1 MRYVVFIL
9 SLFIFPLSTAQDLV
23 EFQNGQVADA
33 EKINE
38 NFTILHR
45 DLALESERLT
55 SVESRVVSSLRNL
68 SLGGGLKQTSK
79 TNNYDGNENTALGFN
94 ALLQNKSGYRNTAV
108 GNNALLTNESGSLNT
123 AVGHRA
129 LEANVGFSNTA
140 LGARS
145 LQRNSTG
152 TMNTAVGH
160 NSLSYNE
167 TGIENVAIGA
177 AALQLN
183 TTGEHNV
190 AVGTS
195 SQSSNE
201 TGIRNSSVGH
211 VSLLR
216 NQTGTGNSAFGWGA
230 LLKATAGDYN
240 TALGYLAM
248 YSSQTGSGNTAIGM
262 EAFRYLK
269 SGTNNTAMGYAA
281 GTHDPEMVIT
291 NATAIGFSTKV
302 NASNKVRIGNTEVT
316 VIEGQVPFTS
326 SSDQRLKEDIQIVD
340 KGLDLINDLT
350 PVSYKR
356 INNKAGTVEMGLLAQ
371 DVAATLA
378 KYGLSDSGMVHQANE
393 DAYMS
398 LRYNDLLAPMIKA
411 IQELSEESKTLHAQ
425 TKSLK
430 EKSKEKD
437 ETIAILENRLET
449 QQQEMIALLKQQQDQ
464 IASLKRVV
472 EREFVATSD

>member
-1 MRYVVFIL
+1 MKKLFASLLMIL
-9 SLFIFPLSTAQDLV
+9 SSLVSAQELHT
-23 EFQNGQVADA
+23 FSNGEVADA

-38 NFTILHR
+38 NFTILQDGFNH
-45 DLALESERLT
+45 ASGRLT
-55 SVESRVVSSLRNL
+55 SVESRVVSNLRNL
-68 SLGGGLKQTSK
+68 SLGGGLKQTSQ
-79 TNNYDGNENTALGFN
+79 TNNFNGNENTALGYN
-94 ALLQNKSGYRNTAV
+94 ALLKNNTGYRNTAV
-108 GNNALLTNESGSLNT
+108 GNNALLNNETGGLNT

-129 LEANVGFSNTA
+129 LEANVGFGNTA

-145 LQRNSTG
+145 LHRNSTG
-152 TMNTAVGH
+152 DYNIAVGL

-167 TGIENVAIGA
+167 TGRENVAIGS
-177 AALQLN
+177 AALQAN
-183 TTGEHNV
+183 TTGEQNV

-195 SQSSNE
+195 SQTSSE

-211 VSLLR
+211 TSLLR
-216 NQTGTGNSAFGWGA
+216 NQTGTGNSAIGWGA
-230 LLKATAGDYN
+230 LQSSTAGDYN

-248 YSSQTGSGNTAIGM
+248 LSSQTGSGNTAVGM

-269 SGTNNTAMGYAA
+269 SGTNNTAVGYEA
-281 GTHDPEMVIT
+281 GAHDPDMVIT

-302 NASNKVRIGNTEVT
+302 NASNKVRIGNADVT

-326 SSDQRLKEDIQIVD
+326 SSDKRLKEDIQTVD
-340 KGLDLINDLT
+340 TGLVLINDLT

-356 INNKAGTVEMGLLAQ
+356 INNEAGTVEMGLLAQ

-393 DAYMS
+393 DSYMS

-411 IQELSEESKTLHAQ
+411 IQELSEQSKTLTAQ
-425 TKSLK
+425 TNSLH
-430 EKSKEKD
+430 EHSKEKD
-437 ETIAILENRLET
+437 KTIAMLEKRLET
-449 QQQEMIALLKQQQDQ
+449 QQQDMIALLKQQQEQ

-472 EREFVATSD
+472 EREFVVTSD